1 MATKIRLKRIGR
13 RNRPFY
19 RLIIIDSRKRRD
31 GLAIEQVG
39 WYDPLK
45 KDKDSNFSLKEDRI
59 LAWLQ
64 LGAQVSDPV
73 NKLMKRSGLAYRW
86 HLMSQG
92 LSTEDIEKAVTKWKK
107 DRLEVLKN
115 RKKAKLKKK
124 EKISAESII
133 IGIPKSEN
141 VKKDGYT
148 GKVSFFDHS
157 KGFGFIVDP
166 ETQEQFFVHISECI
180 DEIKEGNKV
189 SFDTVKGTKGLN
201 AVKVKVIG

>member
-1 MATKIRLKRIGR
+1 MAKSQQTFNKLEKEKKR
-13 RNRPFY
+13 
-19 RLIIIDSRKRRD
+19 
-31 GLAIEQVG
+31 
-39 WYDPLK
+39 K
-45 KDKDSNFSLKEDRI
+45 KKKED
-59 LAWLQ
+59 
-64 LGAQVSDPV
+64 
-73 NKLMKRSGLAYRW
+73 K
-86 HLMSQG
+86 
-92 LSTEDIEKAVTKWKK
+92 
-107 DRLEVLKN
+107 
-115 RKKAKLKKK
+115 RKKMLARKEAKENGDLVTNEFVYVDYNGNFTDTPPDPAEK
-124 EKISAESII
+124 EKISAESIV